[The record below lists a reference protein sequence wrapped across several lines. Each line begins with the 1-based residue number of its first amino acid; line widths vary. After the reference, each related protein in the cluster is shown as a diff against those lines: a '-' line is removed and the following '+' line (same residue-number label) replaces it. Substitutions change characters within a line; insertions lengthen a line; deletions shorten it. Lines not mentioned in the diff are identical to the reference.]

1 MSHLPMLGN
10 HVARCMCFQKMVAHT
25 EKEFGE
31 DWECVMLDG
40 IRFLL
45 AKACNI
51 IEADRLVLL
60 LSRYA

>member
-1 MSHLPMLGN
+1 
-10 HVARCMCFQKMVAHT
+10 MCFQKMVAHT